1 VVDADPE
8 EHWFDASGHVLQPSR
23 WISPDTPEED
33 DTYGRCIGLRC
44 RPWQRCQK
52 AEDMVHTMFGGS
64 SSDCTQGWAALTRP
78 SIASGAPN
86 FYGGLKV
93 LASLQVILGQ
103 FLHEEAGGWFPSL
116 RLPPP
121 NELLTM
127 LAVCNPNYPMLFRYF
142 IAHDNSMTT
151 RLMPCAPVWNLRER
165 KKSLERSACLAAWQL
180 ATRP

>member
-1 VVDADPE
+1 MVDADPE
-8 EHWFDASGHVLQPSR
+8 EHWYDASGNVLPPSR
-23 WISPDTPEED
+23 WISPDAPEED

-52 AEDMVHTMFGGS
+52 ADDIVHTLFGGS
-64 SSDCTQGWAALTRP
+64 GRDSALGWAALTRP

-116 RLPPP
+116 GLPPSD
-121 NELLTM
+121 ELLTM
-127 LAVCNPNYPMLFRYF
+127 QAVCNPIILTCCLHCVN
-142 IAHDNSMTT
+142 IAMIT
-151 RLMPCAPVWNLRER
+151 RWINCALVWNLRR
-165 KKSLERSACLAAWQL
+165 LIKAWERSACLAVW
-180 ATRP
+180 R

>member
-1 VVDADPE
+1 MQVAMCYNLLAGYPQTHQKKMIHMAAALACAADLGSAVRRQRT
-8 EHWFDASGHVLQPSR
+8 WFIPCLA
-23 WISPDTPEED
+23 E
-33 DTYGRCIGLRC
+33 LR
-44 RPWQRCQK
+44 R
-52 AEDMVHTMFGGS
+52 GS
-64 SSDCTQGWAALTRP
+64 SRDCTQGWAALTRP

-151 RLMPCAPVWNLRER
+151 RSMPCATFWNLREC
-165 KKSLERSACLAAWQL
+165 KKALERSACLAAWQL